1 MHARLTIVHLRP
13 DKAQEATDLFANSV
27 VPAAR
32 AQAGIQGVWLF
43 IDRATGKGVSLTT
56 WDSFADM
63 EAGEASGYYQEQIAK
78 FMPLMTA
85 PPTRETYEVAVQG

>member
-43 IDRATGKGVSLTT
+43 IDRATGKGLSL
-56 WDSFADM
+56 
-63 EAGEASGYYQEQIAK
+63 IHI
-78 FMPLMTA
+78 
-85 PPTRETYEVAVQG
+85 